1 MISPTNIT
9 NHNRSQS
16 ELEEFLLFCIM
27 VAGKSANQTAQK
39 LNLFLHKRENNE
51 SPLEYVDAL
60 LHEELGINLEQAM
73 RNARLGQYGRL
84 GKAFAGIV
92 KFQGRLHEVSVEDL
106 ESINGIGPKTARFF
120 LLHSRPDQRLA
131 VLDTHLLAHM
141 REDLGMDVPKSTPN
155 KNKYKVLEQK
165 LLKVIDESG
174 KTFAEYDLDVWKSR
188 SQK

>member
-27 VAGKSANQTAQK
+27 VAGKSAKQTALK
-39 LNLFLHKRENNE
+39 LNQFLNFTRDKDMSPFDYINDLKEND
-51 SPLEYVDAL
+51 SLDVAVK
-60 LHEELGINLEQAM
+60 ICK
-73 RNARLGQYGRL
+73 LGQYKRL
-84 GKAFAGIV
+84 SRAFGEIV

-155 KNKYKVLEQK
+155 KNKYKVLEEK

>member
-27 VAGKSANQTAQK
+27 VAGKSAKQTAQK
-39 LNLFLHKRENNE
+39 LNLFLHKRDSNE
-51 SPLEYVDAL
+51 SPLEYVDNL
-60 LHEELGINLEQAM
+60 LHEGYLEQAM

-84 GKAFAGIV
+84 GNAFAGIV

-155 KNKYKVLEQK
+155 KNKYKVLEEK